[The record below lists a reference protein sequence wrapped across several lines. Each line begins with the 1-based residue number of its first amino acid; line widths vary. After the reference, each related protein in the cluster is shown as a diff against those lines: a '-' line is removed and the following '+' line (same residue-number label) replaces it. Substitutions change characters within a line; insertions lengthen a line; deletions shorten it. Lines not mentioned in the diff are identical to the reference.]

1 LSVADCNR
9 KDPKMEGHTE
19 SLLDVAPGETV
30 RVRQVVFDGLR
41 AYCAELGVG
50 KGDQLTLLESGRSD
64 LLLEEADG
72 RLVRCPCEYARFVEV
87 DRCRS
92 LRRPSHRPK
101 SRRPGA
107 TGPRTRGRGNPE
119 ERRSR

>member
-1 LSVADCNR
+1 
-9 KDPKMEGHTE
+9 MEGHTE

-41 AYCAELGVG
+41 AYCAERGVG

-72 RLVRCPCEYARFVEV
+72 TLVRCPCEYARFVEV
-87 DRCRS
+87 ARGQSRPAPA
-92 LRRPSHRPK
+92 RRPENRG
-101 SRRPGA
+101 PGA
-107 TGPRTRGRGNPE
+107 KDNPTDRGQTE

>member
-1 LSVADCNR
+1 MSVADFNR

-50 KGDQLTLLESGRSD
+50 KGDQLTLLETGRSD

-87 DRCRS
+87 ARGAS
-92 LRRPSHRPK
+92 LRGPSHRPR
-101 SRRPGA
+101 SRGPGA
-107 TGPRTRGRGNPE
+107 RDTPTDQGHTE